1 MSWVTHSEELVE
13 SIAIGESSVYEV
25 DAYWVLRQDIQEMI
39 NRAEAIKV
47 SGVRAQWVLEDA
59 IEHLY
64 GAKDALF
71 NTAVFSRTP
80 RKRRSGSRRSGSTS
94 TPCPRFWN
102 RWRSGISQ
110 RNSDREKGATALRR
124 CSITFRENLAM
135 PSARGESVCA
145 TAIPFA

>member
-80 RKRRSGSRRSGSTS
+80 SKAKERITEIREHVNAMSEILESLEE
-94 TPCPRFWN
+94 
-102 RWRSGISQ
+102 
-110 RNSDREKGATALRR
+110 RNIAEKQ
-124 CSITFRENLAM
+124 
-135 PSARGESVCA
+135 
-145 TAIPFA
+145 